1 MPGAKDQLPGGTN
14 ELARRVRALENQ
26 LRELRAARRLS
37 AATLGTL
44 RTAVSGARVEIDE
57 TTQSVNIYAAD
68 ETLLAQFG
76 PDSAGEGGGQ
86 WVRGLQSPYNLTSFM
101 GGGEVRFRTVDD
113 GVIAADAIALYDT
126 DGKTYADLLLSS
138 GAVQDTDKRARLL
151 LESVVGG
158 TPTVYIT
165 GDGSNLCNADVDGRL
180 TAGNFAWGTVSIT
193 PSAANTP
200 TSAAVTG
207 LNVQGGSFVAF
218 VTANT
223 SVPGSQ
229 VTGVGY
235 SSLTSTGLTVWLTRT
250 NTTATNVTWMVI
262 GL

>member
-14 ELARRVRALENQ
+14 ALARRVQNLERQ
-26 LRELRAARRLS
+26 LLELRAARKLT
-37 AATLGTL
+37 AATVGTI
-44 RTAVSGARVEIDE
+44 RTALSGARVEIDE
-57 TTQSVNIYAAD
+57 TTQAVNIYAAD

-76 PDSAGEGGGQ
+76 PDPAGEGGGQ
-86 WVRGLQSPYNLTSFM
+86 WVRGLQSPYNLTTFV
-101 GGGEVRFRTVDD
+101 GGGEVRWRTFDD

-165 GDGSNLCNADVDGRL
+165 GDGTNVCNFDVDGRL
-180 TAGNFAWGTVSIT
+180 TAGNLAWGTVSIT

-207 LNVQGGSFVAF
+207 LNVQGSTFIAQ

-223 SVPGSQ
+223 SVPGTQ
-229 VTGVGY
+229 VTGVGF
-235 SSLTSTGLTVWLTRT
+235 SSLSSTGLTVWLTRT
-250 NTTATNVTWMVI
+250 NTTATNVTWMVL
-262 GL
+262 GV